1 MKNSL
6 FSCAEPCF
14 QLRKSFLAPNC
25 HLCNSRF
32 SRRLFFSSKPG
43 PQSADLGSV
52 NKNRKGLDAENKLT
66 EDLQLGDFCPFSF
79 SFDSTVQYFHLI
91 FSVGTATGPRGE
103 NVDIIGNF
111 PLIFYLY
118 WVHLPLHFFRNYKIF
133 ENTFEIWQNFRKF
146 SKKRSISKL
155 FSKIL

>member
-14 QLRKSFLAPNC
+14 QLWKSFLAPNC

-66 EDLQLGDFCPFSF
+66 EDLQLGDFCPFSL
-79 SFDSTVQYFHLI
+79 SFESTVQYR
-91 FSVGTATGPRGE
+91 STWWE
-103 NVDIIGNF
+103 CQYYWYF
-111 PLIFYLY
+111 PLTFLLKLDLIKVIFL
-118 WVHLPLHFFRNYKIF
+118 LFLKHFFNTASIF
-133 ENTFEIWQNFRKF
+133 LPESWVLLYSKTFAAQKYAYAICNAC
-146 SKKRSISKL
+146 
-155 FSKIL
+155 